1 MRIELLSLTQ
11 TVLIIPGKTGVI
23 YTNQVGGTECAYP
36 ELEGSI
42 VPVEF
47 DILLEDPLNSLTLKI
62 CKLFPEGNPGD
73 ITCDIADRIQSLLD
87 SSPYTKD
94 IKVDRSKLERSK
106 EAWLNV
112 EIIGSLDDTIDSSD
126 EKEAVLTW
134 SNSD

>member
-11 TVLIIPGKTGVI
+11 TVLIIPGNTGVT

-42 VPVEF
+42 VPVEY

-62 CKLFPEGNPGD
+62 CKLFPDGNPGD
-73 ITCDIADRIQSLLD
+73 ITCDIADKIQSLLD
-87 SSPYTKD
+87 GSPYTKD
-94 IKVDRSKLERSK
+94 IKVDRCMLEQSK

-112 EIIGSLDDTIDSSD
+112 KVKGSLDDTIDSSD
-126 EKEAVLTW
+126 EKTAVLTW
-134 SNSD
+134 PNSD

>member
-11 TVLIIPGKTGVI
+11 TVLIIPGKTGVT

-42 VPVEF
+42 VPVEY
-47 DILLEDPLNSLTLKI
+47 DIQLETPMNSLTLKI
-62 CKLFPEGNPGD
+62 GKLFPEGNPGD
-73 ITCDIADRIQSLLD
+73 ITNDIAENIQFLLD

-94 IKVDRSKLERSK
+94 IKIDRSKLNQSK
-106 EAWLNV
+106 EAWLHV
-112 EIIGSLDDTIDSSD
+112 KVQGSLDDMIDSSID
-126 EKEAVLTW
+126 KVAVLTW